1 MDVASFQRP
10 LRSTARARF
19 EKCESRLYFCNH
31 SGTCWQA
38 DGMAFADDGM
48 AVHHGALMPEDLM
61 ADGGDIL
68 GDASILVPM
77 FLLQLGAHPPNVCGL
92 VAR

>member
-1 MDVASFQRP
+1 
-10 LRSTARARF
+10 
-19 EKCESRLYFCNH
+19 
-31 SGTCWQA
+31 
-38 DGMAFADDGM
+38 MAFADDGM

>member
-1 MDVASFQRP
+1 
-10 LRSTARARF
+10 
-19 EKCESRLYFCNH
+19 
-31 SGTCWQA
+31 
-38 DGMAFADDGM
+38 MAFADDGM

-92 VAR
+92 VARLPNEQPYTALWGPKP